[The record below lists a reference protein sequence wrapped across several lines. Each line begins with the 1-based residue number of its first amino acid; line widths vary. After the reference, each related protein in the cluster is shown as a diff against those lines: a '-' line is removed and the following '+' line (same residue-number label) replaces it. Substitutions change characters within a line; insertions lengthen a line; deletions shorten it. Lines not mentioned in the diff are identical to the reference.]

1 MGLTPVSRFHP
12 TRLLRRPGIAAF
24 TLLELLVVIVIIAVL
39 AALLFPAFGMAR
51 SKMNQT
57 QCLHQL
63 RTWGQM
69 IALYAGDNEQTIA
82 WKPWANVSNDP
93 AVASVY
99 QRYFKTPA
107 ELIKARMCPAHAWKP
122 DGKSNAPPT
131 YLFTRPTEG
140 GKLVT
145 EPIRLLRVA
154 RPAQLLLMI
163 DALPNSGI
171 QLRAADEFDT
181 QVQPVISRHADG
193 ANALFADFHV
203 EWVAWKRLDGGPPGG
218 TELRKT
224 WLTMDAPP

>member
-1 MGLTPVSRFHP
+1 MSQFHALP
-12 TRLLRRPGIAAF
+12 FRRRPGAVAF

-39 AALLFPAFGMAR
+39 AALLFPAFGMVQAKR
-51 SKMNQT
+51 NQT

-99 QRYFKTPA
+99 QRYFTTPA
-107 ELIKARMCPAHAWKP
+107 GLIKVRMCPAYMWKP

-145 EPIRLLRVA
+145 EPIRLIRVA

-163 DALPNSGI
+163 DALANTGI

-181 QVQPVISRHADG
+181 QVQPVVSRHADG

-203 EWVAWKRLDGGPPGG
+203 EWVAWKRLDSAQPGG